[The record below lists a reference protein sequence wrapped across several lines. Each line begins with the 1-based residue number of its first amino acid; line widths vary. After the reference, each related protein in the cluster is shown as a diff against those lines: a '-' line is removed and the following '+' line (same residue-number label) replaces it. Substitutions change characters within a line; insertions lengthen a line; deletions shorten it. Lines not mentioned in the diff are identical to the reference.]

1 MSDVA
6 IERVPKGRL
15 GVWLLIAGELVIF
28 GGFIACYALT
38 RIEYPQF
45 GSAEAAGAM
54 NVWIG
59 IINTV
64 ILLVSNYTMVLAHDA
79 ALEKNLGKM
88 KSMMWTTI
96 LLGVVFLGIKLGVEW
111 RADIAEGHSIV
122 AGGMK
127 VYNME
132 IQPGSDEAISSLF
145 WSYYFLMTGF
155 HGLHIVVGSLAI
167 FGVIVSTSK
176 GENLHRVELAG
187 AYWHLVELVWVILFP
202 LFYLIK

>member
-38 RIEYPQF
+38 RIENPQF
-45 GSAEAAGAM
+45 GTEHAAGAM
-54 NVWIG
+54 SLTFGV
-59 IINTV
+59 INTL
-64 ILLVSNYTMVLAHDA
+64 ILLVSNYTMVLAHEA
-79 ALEKNLGKM
+79 AMEKNLGKM
-88 KSMMWTTI
+88 KSMMWATI
-96 LLGVVFLGIKLGVEW
+96 ILGLVFLGIKIGLEW
-111 RADIAEGHSIV
+111 MHDIHEGYTIT
-122 AGGMK
+122 AGGMA
-127 VYNME
+127 VYNFDIE
-132 IQPGSDEAISSLF
+132 PGSDEAISSLF
-145 WSYYFLMTGF
+145 WSYYYLMTGF
-155 HGLHIVVGSLAI
+155 HGLHIVVGALTI
-167 FGVIVSTSK
+167 FFVMLSCSK